1 MLTSAQGY
9 QQPIVPL
16 APLSYHAEHPSG
28 RPLPVLA
35 VAGGRWITCP
45 DVRSNPA
52 ATSPCGR
59 AAHDHG
65 MNKLRGTLA
74 VFGAA
79 AVISGAAWGVTSTPA
94 TPHSAHTTL
103 GSIIGD
109 KSKPATLT
117 AAASTA
123 AGPSCSW
130 KERHVINLGNAG
142 NIQVYL
148 NTQSGCIWWARVTC
162 ETNGGTSTVV
172 HDSSQAD
179 GEANRTAGC
188 DTGTHPIHG
197 GWRGAWNNVLHL
209 DF

>member
-1 MLTSAQGY
+1 MNARRAA
-9 QQPIVPL
+9 I
-16 APLSYHAEHPSG
+16 AAAAI
-28 RPLPVLA
+28 A
-35 VAGGRWITCP
+35 VAGVVAGS
-45 DVRSNPA
+45 VPA
-52 ATSPCGR
+52 AAGTG
-59 AAHDHG
+59 HG
-65 MNKLRGTLA
+65 NSRGA
-74 VFGAA
+74 G
-79 AVISGAAWGVTSTPA
+79 PD
-94 TPHSAHTTL
+94 
-103 GSIIGD
+103 SIIGD
-109 KSKPATLT
+109 SGKLALTSATTQARGTVTIVRASPARP
-117 AAASTA
+117 A

-179 GEANRTAGC
+179 GETNRTAGC
-188 DTGTHPIHG
+188 DNGTHPIHG